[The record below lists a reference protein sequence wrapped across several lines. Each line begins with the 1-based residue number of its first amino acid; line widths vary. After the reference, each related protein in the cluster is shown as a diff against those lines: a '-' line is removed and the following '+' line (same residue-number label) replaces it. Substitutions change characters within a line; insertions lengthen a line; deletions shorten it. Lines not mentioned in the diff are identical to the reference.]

1 MKVYKCAHCGNV
13 LLVLHDGGVTPIC
26 CGEKM
31 RELVPGSTD
40 AALEKHVPVVERVCE
55 HRIHVKV
62 GSVLHPMTEEHLIEW
77 IAIESEGDVQ
87 IHHLKAG
94 DSPEAEFRHVSHG
107 TVYAYCNL
115 HGLWKT
121 EF

>member
-1 MKVYKCAHCGNV
+1 MKVYKCNHCGNV
-13 LLVLHDGGVTPIC
+13 VLVLKDGHVNPVC

-31 RELVPGSTD
+31 VELLPGAVD
-40 AALEKHVPVVERVCE
+40 AAVEKHVPVIERVCE

-62 GSVLHPMTEEHLIEW
+62 GSIEHPMTEAHLIEW
-77 IAIESEGDVQ
+77 IAVESEGDIQ

-94 DSPEAEFRHVSHG
+94 EKPEAEFRHVTHG

-115 HGLWKT
+115 HGLWKA